1 LPAKYKKQATNKACY
16 EQSLKEAPMG
26 LYDEL
31 TCHYPLPDSAVQA
44 EVFQTKSLGRAMDQ
58 YAITRD
64 GRLILHEARYET
76 VPEEERPLYGTP
88 EWENRPWLQLLG
100 SMTRVPV
107 GNREIPYHGHL
118 LFYTYLGERPDGETF
133 EYLAKFT
140 DGRVEE
146 IERVH
151 PGDIEN
157 VPTIDHQWEAN
168 QVLLYA
174 YRTGGAAGKPS
185 AIKITEQITFEV
197 SFDPADREEGF
208 PDDIRFLIREEGPRE
223 LRMFAADESSI
234 LLTVEQAEQLAAAL
248 LKAAEA
254 SRKTPR

>member
-1 LPAKYKKQATNKACY
+1 
-16 EQSLKEAPMG
+16 MG

-31 TCHYPLPDSAVQA
+31 TCRYPLPDHAVQHK
-44 EVFQTKSLGRAMDQ
+44 VFQTKSLERAMDS
-58 YAITRD
+58 YTITSD

-100 SMTRVPV
+100 STRRVPV
-107 GNREIPYHGHL
+107 GDREIPFHGYL
-118 LFYTYLGERPDGETF
+118 LFYTYVGERPDGEMF

-140 DGRVEE
+140 DGRVEA
-146 IERVH
+146 IWRVDQ
-151 PGDIEN
+151 GDDEN
-157 VPTIDHQWEAN
+157 MPVIDNGWAEN
-168 QVLLYA
+168 QMLLHIKQIA
-174 YRTGGAAGKPS
+174 GRTHEPE
-185 AIKITEQITFEV
+185 AIKINEQITFKV
-197 SFDPADREEGF
+197 TFDPADREEGF
-208 PDDIRFLIREEGPRE
+208 PDDIRFSIREEGPRE

-254 SRKTPR
+254 SRKTPW